1 MVETKLVESKIE
13 DAETLLRELDRQ
25 NFPVEGMFWINRP
38 ETNWRLIIGSTFV
51 VEQGIRAGYHR
62 LSEIYNKLD
71 LLGLALEDISL
82 LDPNEKPFLSLRFFA
97 SHSSRVAAGKYWVQY
112 DEAIVYRWS
121 NTFAQADITCS
132 VTLDDLNRFWN
143 DERKLSNQPLLL
155 IAFNG
160 RRLTLR
166 FHPQHGDL
174 GDIDDIKQPFQ
185 IALHRGRRDCDLK
198 WLS

>member
-1 MVETKLVESKIE
+1 MVETKLVESKLD

-25 NFPVEGMFWINRP
+25 KFPVEAMFWINRA
-38 ETNWRLIIGSTFV
+38 EANWRLIIGSTFV
-51 VEQGIRAGYHR
+51 TEEGTRAAYHR
-62 LSEIYNKLD
+62 LGEIYDKLD

-82 LDPNEKPFLSLRFFA
+82 LDPNERPFLSLRSVA
-97 SHSSRVAAGKYWVQY
+97 SQASRVAAAKSWVQY

-121 NTFAQADITCS
+121 NTFTQADIACN
-132 VTLDDLNRFWN
+132 VTLDDLNRFWS

-155 IAFNG
+155 LDLNG

-166 FHPQHGDL
+166 FHPQHKDL
-174 GDIDDIKQPFQ
+174 DGIQEIKQAFQ
-185 IALHRGRRDCDLK
+185 IALHRGRPDCNLN